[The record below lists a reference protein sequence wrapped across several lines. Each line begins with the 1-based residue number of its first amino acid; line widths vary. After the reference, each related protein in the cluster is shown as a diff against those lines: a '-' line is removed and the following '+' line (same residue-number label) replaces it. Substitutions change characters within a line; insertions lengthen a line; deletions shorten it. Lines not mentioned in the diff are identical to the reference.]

1 MHSAGP
7 GIAPAAWEK
16 GPQRVETSTRP
27 GSQKEPPASHEKTEL
42 FFEYFTVFSAS
53 FMAPTACESG
63 SQEVEVSDARGSKN
77 RSSGGQISP
86 PPRVKFRSPGIPDGL
101 LEPSWGVVG
110 ARSASGGRSGWERGR
125 WKVVL
130 RALGTVLEPFW
141 RVLGPL
147 LVDFPTRGEGPG
159 RLPEVIFEAFFGRPG
174 REAKKRQFSTY
185 VDVYFVHFSL
195 LCFVP
200 CCLPCC
206 MAGGAAQMQKC

>member
-1 MHSAGP
+1 
-7 GIAPAAWEK
+7 
-16 GPQRVETSTRP
+16 
-27 GSQKEPPASHEKTEL
+27 
-42 FFEYFTVFSAS
+42 
-53 FMAPTACESG
+53 MAPPACESG
-63 SQEVEVSDARGSKN
+63 SQEVEESDARGSKK

-86 PPRVKFRSPGIPDGL
+86 PPGVKFRPPGVPNGL
-101 LEPSWGVVG
+101 LKPSWGVMG
-110 ARSASGGRSGWERGR
+110 ARSAPGGRSGWERGR
-125 WKVVL
+125 WKIVW
-130 RALGTVLEPFW
+130 RALGAVLERFW
-141 RVLGPL
+141 CVLGPF
-147 LVDFPTRGEGPG
+147 LVTRGEGPG